1 MSRFPNLVSE
11 STLIAHTIQ
20 YLQAVGGK
28 ASAVRIVDRVMK
40 IRRPDPAIA
49 LLLVSDLVQ
58 LDKRLSLC
66 DDLVELVDG
75 RHDHIELSEAEFVV
89 LDLETTGA
97 KAPPSRVTEIGA
109 FRVRNG
115 EVTES
120 FHSLV
125 NPEMPIPAFI
135 ISLTGISDAMVADA
149 PKFAEIADNVLD
161 FIGESVIV
169 AHNARFDMS
178 FLNYEIGRIY
188 EDSRL
193 GNPSLCTVQLS
204 RGLISEIENHKL
216 KTVARYYS
224 IDLKNHHR
232 AAEDA
237 HATAKIFV
245 ELLAELK
252 TIGVNNLGEARR
264 LSRKKSYAE
273 PNAAA
278 A

>member
-49 LLLVSDLVQ
+49 LLLVSDLVER
-58 LDKRLSLC
+58 DKRFSMC
-66 DDLVELVDG
+66 DDVVELVDG

-97 KAPPSRVTEIGA
+97 KPPPSRITEIGA
-109 FRVRNG
+109 YRVRNG
-115 EVTES
+115 EVTDS

-178 FLNYEIGRIY
+178 K
-188 EDSRL
+188 
-193 GNPSLCTVQLS
+193 SLFILV
-204 RGLISEIENHKL
+204 
-216 KTVARYYS
+216 
-224 IDLKNHHR
+224 
-232 AAEDA
+232 
-237 HATAKIFV
+237 
-245 ELLAELK
+245 
-252 TIGVNNLGEARR
+252 
-264 LSRKKSYAE
+264 
-273 PNAAA
+273 
-278 A
+278 

>member
-1 MSRFPNLVSE
+1 MPPFPNLISE
-11 STLIAHTIQ
+11 STLVTHTIQ

-28 ASAVRIVDRVMK
+28 ATAVRIVDRVMK
-40 IRRPDPAIA
+40 IRRPDPGFA
-49 LLLVSDLVQ
+49 LMLVSDLVER
-58 LDKRLSLC
+58 DKRLSIC
-66 DDLVELVDG
+66 EDVVEFVDCG
-75 RHDHIELSEAEFVV
+75 HDHIKLSDAEFVV

-97 KAPPSRVTEIGA
+97 KAPPSRITEIGA
-109 FRVRNG
+109 YRVRNG
-115 EVTES
+115 EVTDS

-135 ISLTGISDAMVADA
+135 ISLTGISDAMVAGA
-149 PKFAEIADNVLD
+149 PKFAEVADAVLN
-161 FIGESVIV
+161 FIGESVLV
-169 AHNARFDMS
+169 AHNARFDLG

-188 EDSRL
+188 EDCRL

-216 KTVARYYS
+216 KTVANYYS
-224 IDLKNHHR
+224 ISLENHHR
-232 AAEDA
+232 AADDA

-245 ELLAELK
+245 NLLSELK
-252 TIGVNNLGEARR
+252 MIGVSNLGAARQ
-264 LSRKKSYAE
+264 LSRKKRYAE